1 MMTFDEWLQNMATNY
16 NFDDFKQFI
25 VSNGII
31 GTAAGVIIAYAAWDL
46 IKSLVG
52 DMILPSL
59 YFLLI
64 HPWLGKI
71 EAVSLIFAPI
81 EKIDFP
87 NFTKT
92 IISFVIMIVI
102 AFFSIHYI
110 TLNWIPENIHTSS
123 ESNMTTASQQTPEEQ
138 TPVTN
143 YYTPFQ
149 TY

>member
-1 MMTFDEWLQNMATNY
+1 MTLQDWFQEIATNY
-16 NFDDFKQFI
+16 NFDKFKQFI

-52 DMILPSL
+52 DVILPCL
-59 YFLLI
+59 YFICI
-64 HPWLGKI
+64 HPWLQNI
-71 EAVSLIFAPI
+71 EMVSIFFAPI

-92 IISFVIMIVI
+92 LISFIIMIVI

-110 TLNWIPENIHTSS
+110 TLNWITETPTFGPASS
-123 ESNMTTASQQTPEEQ
+123 LGPAEQQF
-138 TPVTN
+138 PVVD
-143 YYTPFQ
+143 YTQFQ

>member
-1 MMTFDEWLQNMATNY
+1 MDWINNLQNNY

-52 DMILPSL
+52 DLILPCV
-59 YFLLI
+59 YFALI
-64 HPWLGKI
+64 HPWLNKDV
-71 EAVSLIFAPI
+71 VSLIFAPI

-92 IISFVIMIVI
+92 LLSFVIMIVI

-110 TLNWIPENIHTSS
+110 TLNWIANKTEQGPGP
-123 ESNMTTASQQTPEEQ
+123 AEQ
-138 TPVTN
+138 TQQQQQQQQRQFITS
-143 YYTPFQ
+143 
-149 TY
+149 

>member
-1 MMTFDEWLQNMATNY
+1 MNWINNLQNNY

-52 DMILPSL
+52 DLILPCV
-59 YFLLI
+59 YFSLI
-64 HPWLGKI
+64 HPLLDKDV
-71 EAVSLIFAPI
+71 VSLIFAPI

-92 IISFVIMIVI
+92 LCSFVIMIII
-102 AFFSIHYI
+102 AFYSIHYI
-110 TLNWIPENIHTSS
+110 TLNWIPESHAKTQPPPAMTPSYYITS
-123 ESNMTTASQQTPEEQ
+123 
-138 TPVTN
+138 
-143 YYTPFQ
+143 
-149 TY
+149 